1 MSRRLLVIDDEPMV
15 ADVTR
20 RMLKARGHSV
30 WVASA
35 PNEVL
40 ALWAEHGPTI
50 DLVICDV
57 AMAQMRGPELVTR
70 MAEGGVAP
78 RVLFITG
85 YSEEAAHAE
94 LKHPV
99 LTKPFTSASLWRAIN
114 DAIG

>member
-1 MSRRLLVIDDEPMV
+1 MV

-20 RMLKARGHSV
+20 RMLKARGHAV
-30 WVASA
+30 WVANA
-35 PNEVL
+35 PEEVL
-40 ALWAEHGPTI
+40 GLWAELGPRI

-57 AMAQMRGPELVTR
+57 AMAQMRGPELIAR
-70 MAEGGVAP
+70 MSEKGKTP

-85 YSEEAAHAE
+85 YSEEAVHAE

-114 DAIG
+114 DAIA